1 MNNQKSSQN
10 GLPAQAGFIR
20 LVILIVIVFF
30 TMRYYHLTFS
40 GIWDSILLFIK
51 KFPLLDQ
58 LVHEIIK
65 GFNAILASIKS
76 SGASSK

>member
-1 MNNQKSSQN
+1 MNKNNKN
-10 GLPAQAGFIR
+10 KKGGFIQ
-20 LVILIVIVFF
+20 LIILLVIVFLI
-30 TMRYYHLTFS
+30 MRYYHLTFS

-65 GFNAILASIKS
+65 GFNAILASLKS
-76 SGASSK
+76 K

>member
-1 MNNQKSSQN
+1 MNNKKSSQ
-10 GLPAQAGFIR
+10 GGFIR
-20 LVILIVIVFF
+20 LIILIVIVFL

-40 GIWDSILLFIK
+40 GIWDSILLYIK

-65 GFNAILASIKS
+65 GFHAVLDSIKNTS
-76 SGASSK
+76 LPK